1 MNPSS
6 NASSQP
12 HILVIDHAPDL
23 LTLYEEMLG
32 DEGYRVTTS
41 PIVSE
46 SLRAIEDQVPDL
58 IILDY
63 LWASADDEW
72 SVLQAIRS
80 HPATVDVPVL
90 LCTGAIAH
98 VAGTK
103 DQLAH
108 LNVDVIQKP
117 FQIDDL
123 FCTLRRIL
131 DHSSL
136 SDQVIAS

>member
-6 NASSQP
+6 NASSQA
-12 HILVIDHAPDL
+12 HILVIDPAPGL

-41 PIVSE
+41 PVVVE
-46 SLRAIEDQVPDL
+46 SLRSLEGQVPDL

-63 LWASADDEW
+63 LWASGDDDW
-72 SVLQAIRS
+72 SVLRAIRR
-80 HPATVDVPVL
+80 HPATGEIPVV
-90 LCTGAIAH
+90 LCTGAVAH

-108 LNVDVIQKP
+108 LNVEVIQKP

-123 FCTLRRIL
+123 LGTLRRIL
-131 DHSSL
+131 DHSS
-136 SDQVIAS
+136 SNEQVIAS